1 MYRSLDKKQKIHN
14 LLKKR
19 ILILDGATGTE
30 LQKREMPSGVCPEVW
45 CLENPAAI
53 QDIHR
58 AYQKAGA
65 DIIYTCAFGA
75 NRLKLGQY
83 GFTNVK
89 EINKQLVVLA
99 RQAVGSG
106 TLIAGDI
113 SSTGHFVEPFGDLMF
128 EEAVDIFKEQVQGL
142 LAGGVDLFVIETM
155 MDIQEARAAL
165 IAVKEITDH
174 FTMVTMTYETNGY
187 TLSGTDPVTALI
199 TLQSLGADAVGCNC
213 STGPEAMVKFI
224 AAMKPF
230 ATVPLVAKPNAGMPR
245 LVGKATVYDMNPR
258 DFASWGKKLAAAGVN
273 LVGGCCGTTP
283 VHIAA
288 LKKALGK
295 ATVHAPVRK
304 SISAISSARAFK
316 IFDEGSPLLIIGE
329 RINPTGKKALQQELL
344 DGKMNIVRQM
354 ARDQEAQG
362 ADLLDVN
369 VGVHKIDEVDTMK
382 RVIRLLSTGTA
393 LPLVIDSPNMETITA
408 ALRIYPG
415 RSLINSI
422 SGEKQKLKKLLPIA
436 AKYGAMFILLPVTDN
451 EVPETVS
458 RRKDII
464 KNIFQTSRNFGFSK
478 DDIVVDGLVMSVA
491 SNTKAAK
498 ETLKTVV
505 WSADSFKC
513 RTVLGLSNVSFG
525 MPERKW
531 MNTAFL
537 AMAQAAG
544 LTMAIANPADRELMK
559 VKMAGDVFMQKDR
572 DALSYI
578 RHFFLSAK
586 TDTATAPAV
595 KTSPD
600 QDLYGAIL
608 EGNRDNIINLV
619 DIALASGMNPSWL
632 VDDIMI
638 PAINRAGELFD
649 QRKYFLPQLIA
660 SAEAMKAAL
669 ARVEPRLKQ
678 EKGVMLG
685 KGVIILATVKGD
697 IHDIGKNIISL
708 MLKNHGYRIVD
719 LGKDVPAKAII
730 ESMRRSKPDVVG
742 LSALMTT
749 TMVNMEEVIGIAR
762 ANGYS
767 CPFIVGGAVI
777 TKAYAASI
785 GASYA
790 KDGVEAVRIVEQLV
804 KSFSKRH
811 ISK

>member
-1 MYRSLDKKQKIHN
+1 LDKKQKIVN
-14 LLKKR
+14 LLKRR

-30 LQKREMPSGVCPEVW
+30 LQKLGMPSGVCPEAW

-75 NRLKLGQY
+75 NRVKLGQY
-83 GFTNVK
+83 GFTNIK

-99 RQAVGSG
+99 RHAVGNRA
-106 TLIAGDI
+106 LIAGDI

-128 EEAVDIFKEQVQGL
+128 EEAVDIFKEQVRGL

-165 IAVKEITDH
+165 IAVREITDH

-224 AAMKPF
+224 AAMKPY

-245 LVGKATVYDMNPR
+245 LSGKTTVYDMGPG

-273 LVGGCCGTTP
+273 LIGGCCGTTP
-283 VHIAA
+283 AHIAA
-288 LKKALGK
+288 LKKKAGK
-295 ATVHAPVRK
+295 APVIAPVRK
-304 SISAISSARAFK
+304 SISAVSSARAFT
-316 IFDEGSPLLIIGE
+316 IFDEESPLLIIGE

-369 VGVHKIDEVDTMK
+369 VGVYKIDEVNTAK
-382 RVIRLLSTGTA
+382 KVIRLLSTGTA
-393 LPLVIDSPNMETITA
+393 LPLVIDSPNMETIKA

-415 RSLINSI
+415 RALINSI

-451 EVPETVS
+451 EVPETAT
-458 RRKDII
+458 RRKEII
-464 KNIFQTSRNFGFSK
+464 REIFRAARGFGFSK
-478 DDIVVDGLVMSVA
+478 DDVVVDGLVMTVA
-491 SNTKAAK
+491 SNQAAAK
-498 ETLKTVV
+498 ETLKTVS
-505 WSADSFKC
+505 WSTNSFKC

-537 AMAQAAG
+537 AMTQAVG
-544 LTMAIANPADRELMK
+544 LTMAIANPGDRELMK

-578 RHFFLSAK
+578 RHCSEHAK
-586 TDTATAPAV
+586 TDAAVAPAV
-595 KTSPD
+595 KSSPD
-600 QDLYGAIL
+600 QDIYGAIL
-608 EGNRDNIINLV
+608 EGNRDNIIDLV
-619 DIALASGMNPSWL
+619 DNALASGMNPSGL

-649 QRKYFLPQLIA
+649 QRKFFLPQLIA

-669 ARVEPRLKQ
+669 ARVEPRLKRE
-678 EKGVMLG
+678 EKGSPG

-708 MLKNHGYRIVD
+708 MLKNHGHRIID
-719 LGKDVPAKAII
+719 LGKDVPAEAII

-749 TMVNMEEVIGIAR
+749 TMVNMEEVIGLAR
-762 ANGYS
+762 ASGYS
-767 CPFIVGGAVI
+767 CPFIVGGAVV

-785 GASYA
+785 GAAYA
-790 KDGVEAVRIVEQLV
+790 KDGVEAVRAVEQLMN
-804 KSFSKRH
+804 SLSERPT
-811 ISK
+811 

>member
-1 MYRSLDKKQKIHN
+1 LDKKQKLVN
-14 LLKKR
+14 LLKR
-19 ILILDGATGTE
+19 RVLILDGATGTE
-30 LQKREMPSGVCPEVW
+30 LQKLGMPSGVCPEAW

-75 NRLKLGQY
+75 NRLKLSQY
-83 GFTNVK
+83 GFTNVR
-89 EINKQLVVLA
+89 EINKRLVALA
-99 RQAVGSG
+99 RRAVGNG

-128 EEAVDIFKEQVQGL
+128 DEAVDIFKEQVWGL

-165 IAVKEITDH
+165 IAVREITDH
-174 FTMVTMTYETNGY
+174 FVMVTMTYETNGY

-224 AAMKPF
+224 AAMKPY

-245 LVGKATVYDMNPR
+245 LAGKETVYDMAPR
-258 DFASWGKKLAAAGVN
+258 EFASWGKELAAAGVN
-273 LVGGCCGTTP
+273 LIGGCCGTTP
-283 VHIAA
+283 AHIAA
-288 LKKALGK
+288 LKKVSGK
-295 ATVHAPVRK
+295 APMIAPVRK
-304 SISAISSARAFK
+304 SISAVSSARAFK
-316 IFDEGSPLLIIGE
+316 IFDESGPLLIIGE
-329 RINPTGKKALQQELL
+329 RINPTGKKALQKELL
-344 DGKMNIVRQM
+344 DGKMHIVRQM
-354 ARDQEAQG
+354 AREQEAQG

-369 VGVHKIDEVDTMK
+369 VGVHKIDEVDTVK
-382 RVIRLLSTGTA
+382 KVIRLLSTGTA
-393 LPLVIDSPNMETITA
+393 LPLVIDSPNMETIKA

-415 RSLINSI
+415 RALINSI
-422 SGEKQKLKKLLPIA
+422 SGERQKLKKLLAVA
-436 AKYGAMFILLPVTDN
+436 AKYGAMFILLPITDN
-451 EVPETVS
+451 EIPETAA
-458 RRKDII
+458 RRKEII
-464 KNIFQTSRNFGFSK
+464 RDIFQAARRFGFSK
-478 DDIVVDGLVMSVA
+478 DDIVVDGLVMTVA
-491 SNTKAAK
+491 TNTEAAK
-498 ETLKTVV
+498 ETLETVA

-513 RTVLGLSNVSFG
+513 RTILGLSNVSFG

-537 AMAQAAG
+537 AMTQAAG

-559 VKMAGDVFMQKDR
+559 VKMAGDVLMQKDR

-578 RHFFLSAK
+578 RHCSEFARTDASA
-586 TDTATAPAV
+586 APAV
-595 KTSPD
+595 KASPS
-600 QDLYGAIL
+600 QEVYGAIL
-608 EGNRDNIINLV
+608 EGNRDNIITLV
-619 DIALASGMNPSWL
+619 DNALQSGVSPSGL

-638 PAINRAGELFD
+638 PAIKLAGELFD
-649 QRKYFLPQLIA
+649 QRKFFLPQLIA

-669 ARVEPRLKQ
+669 ARVEPRLKH
-678 EKGVMLG
+678 EKRGRLG
-685 KGVIILATVKGD
+685 KGIIILATVKGD

-708 MLKNHGYRIVD
+708 MLKNHGYNIID
-719 LGKDVPAKAII
+719 LGKDVPAKEVIEAI
-730 ESMRRSKPDVVG
+730 RRSNPDLVG

-749 TMVNMEEVIGIAR
+749 TMVNMEGVIGLAR
-762 ANGYS
+762 ASGYS
-767 CPFIVGGAVI
+767 CPFIVGGAVV

-785 GASYA
+785 GAAYA
-790 KDGVEAVRIVEQLV
+790 KDGVEAVRVVEQLI
-804 KSFSKRH
+804 KSFSKRR

>member
-1 MYRSLDKKQKIHN
+1 MDKKQKIVN
-14 LLKKR
+14 LLKRR

-30 LQKREMPSGVCPEVW
+30 LQRLGMPSGVCPEVW

-53 QDIHR
+53 QNIHR

-99 RQAVGSG
+99 RRAVGDG

-128 EEAVDIFKEQVQGL
+128 EEAVDIFKEQVGGL

-165 IAVKEITDH
+165 IAVKETTDH

-224 AAMKPF
+224 ATMKPY

-245 LVGKATVYDMNPR
+245 LVGKTTVYDMDPR
-258 DFASWGKKLAAAGVN
+258 EFASWGKALATAGVN
-273 LVGGCCGTTP
+273 LIGGCCGTTP
-283 VHIAA
+283 EHIAA
-288 LKKALGK
+288 LKKKAGK
-295 ATVHAPVRK
+295 APVITPVRK
-304 SISAISSARAFK
+304 SISAVSSARSFK
-316 IFDEGSPLLIIGE
+316 IFDEESPLLIIGE

-344 DGKMNIVRQM
+344 DGKMDIVRQM
-354 ARDQEAQG
+354 AREQEAQG

-369 VGVHKIDEVDTMK
+369 VGVHKIDEVDTIK
-382 RVIRLLSTGTA
+382 KVVRLLSTSTA
-393 LPLVIDSPNMETITA
+393 LPLVIDSPNVETIEA

-415 RSLINSI
+415 RALINSI
-422 SGEKQKLKKLLPIA
+422 SGETQKLKRLLPVA
-436 AKYGAMFILLPVTDN
+436 AKYGAMFILLPVT
-451 EVPETVS
+451 ESEIPETAARRKEIIKDIFQAS
-458 RRKDII
+458 RR
-464 KNIFQTSRNFGFSK
+464 FGFSK
-478 DDIVVDGLVMSVA
+478 DDIVVDGLVMTVA
-491 SNTKAAK
+491 SNPGAVK
-498 ETLKTVV
+498 EALKTIA
-505 WSADSFKC
+505 WCTDSFKC

-537 AMAQAAG
+537 AMTQAAG

-578 RHFFLSAK
+578 RHFSEYSKADAAFAS
-586 TDTATAPAV
+586 AV

-600 QDLYGAIL
+600 QDVYGAIL

-619 DIALASGMNPSWL
+619 DNALESGMSPSGL

-660 SAEAMKAAL
+660 SAEAMKAAM
-669 ARVEPRLKQ
+669 ARVEPRLRH
-678 EKGVMLG
+678 EKGVSLG

-708 MLKNHGYRIVD
+708 MLKNHGYKIVD

-749 TMVNMEEVIGIAR
+749 TMVNMEEVIGLAR
-762 ANGYS
+762 ASGYS
-767 CPFIVGGAVI
+767 CPFIVGGAVV
-777 TKAYAASI
+777 TKSYAASI
-785 GASYA
+785 GAAYA
-790 KDGVEAVRIVEQLV
+790 KDGVEAVRVVEQLI
-804 KSFSKRH
+804 KSFPKRR

>member
-1 MYRSLDKKQKIHN
+1 LR
-14 LLKKR
+14 KR

-45 CLENPAAI
+45 CLENPTAI

-58 AYQKAGA
+58 AYQEAGS

-99 RQAVGSG
+99 RRAVGKRA
-106 TLIAGDI
+106 LIAGDI

-128 EEAVDIFKEQVQGL
+128 EEAVDIFKEQIRGL

-165 IAVKEITDH
+165 VAVREITDH
-174 FTMVTMTYETNGY
+174 FTMVTMTYEKNGY
-187 TLSGTDPVTALI
+187 TLSGTDPVIALI

-224 AAMKPF
+224 AAMKPY

-245 LVGKATVYDMNPR
+245 LAGKTTVYDMDPK
-258 DFASWGKKLAAAGVN
+258 DFASWGRKLAAAGVN
-273 LVGGCCGTTP
+273 LIGGCCGTTP
-283 VHIAA
+283 EHIAT
-288 LKKALGK
+288 LKKALSK
-295 ATVHAPVRK
+295 SPMIAPVRK
-304 SISAISSARAFK
+304 SISAVSSARAFK
-316 IFDEGSPLLIIGE
+316 IFDESGPLLIIGE

-344 DGKMNIVRQM
+344 EGKTNIVRQM
-354 ARDQEAQG
+354 AREQEEQG

-369 VGVHKIDEVDTMK
+369 VGVHRIDEVDAMRK
-382 RVIRLLSTGTA
+382 VIHLLSTTTA
-393 LPLVIDSPNMETITA
+393 LPLVIDSPNMDTIKT

-415 RSLINSI
+415 RAMINSI

-451 EVPETVS
+451 EIPETAA
-458 RRKDII
+458 RRKGII
-464 KNIFQTSRNFGFSK
+464 RDIFQASRNFGFSK
-478 DDIVVDGLVMSVA
+478 DDVVVDGLVMTVA
-491 SNTKAAK
+491 SNQAAAK
-498 ETLKTVV
+498 ETLKTIS
-505 WSADSFKC
+505 WSTNSFKC
-513 RTVLGLSNVSFG
+513 KTVLGLSNVSFG

-537 AMAQAAG
+537 AMTQAAG

-572 DALSYI
+572 GALSYI
-578 RHFFLSAK
+578 RYFAEHAK
-586 TDTATAPAV
+586 TDAVAAPAV
-595 KTSPD
+595 KSSPN
-600 QDLYGAIL
+600 QDIYRAIL

-619 DIALASGMNPSWL
+619 DNALASGMSPSGL

-669 ARVEPRLKQ
+669 ARVEPRLKRK
-678 EKGVMLG
+678 ERGKLG
-685 KGVIILATVKGD
+685 KGVIVLATVQGD

-708 MLKNHGYRIVD
+708 MLKNHGHRIID

-730 ESMRRSKPDVVG
+730 GSMRRSKPDIIG

-749 TMVNMEEVIGIAR
+749 TMVNMEEVIGLAR
-762 ANGYS
+762 ANGCL
-767 CPFIVGGAVI
+767 CPFIVGGAVV

-785 GASYA
+785 GAAYA
-790 KDGVEAVRIVEQLV
+790 KDGVEAVRVVEQLIR
-804 KSFSKRH
+804 SKRR

>member
-1 MYRSLDKKQKIHN
+1 MR
-14 LLKKR
+14 KR

-30 LQKREMPSGVCPEVW
+30 LQKQGMPSSVCPEVW
-45 CLENPAAI
+45 CLENPEAI
-53 QDIHR
+53 QDIHL

-75 NRLKLGQY
+75 NRIKLGQY

-89 EINKQLVVLA
+89 EINKQLAVLA
-99 RQAVGSG
+99 RRAVGNRA
-106 TLIAGDI
+106 LIAGDI

-128 EEAVDIFKEQVQGL
+128 EEAVDIFKEQVRGL

-165 IAVKEITDH
+165 VAAREITDH

-224 AAMKPF
+224 AAMKPY

-245 LVGKATVYDMNPR
+245 LAGKTTVYDMDPR
-258 DFASWGKKLAAAGVN
+258 DFASWGKKLATAGVN
-273 LVGGCCGTTP
+273 LIGGCCGTTP
-283 VHIAA
+283 AHIAA
-288 LKKALGK
+288 LKKTLGK
-295 ATVHAPVRK
+295 APVLAPARK
-304 SISAISSARAFK
+304 SISAVSSARASK
-316 IFDEGSPLLIIGE
+316 IFDEGSPLLVIGE

-344 DGKMNIVRQM
+344 EGKTNIVRQM
-354 ARDQEAQG
+354 AREQEAQG

-369 VGVHKIDEVDTMK
+369 VGVHKIDEVDTIRK
-382 RVIRLLSTGTA
+382 VIHLLSTGTA
-393 LPLVIDSPNMETITA
+393 LPLVIDSPNMETIKT

-415 RSLINSI
+415 RAMINSI
-422 SGEKQKLKKLLPIA
+422 SGEKQKLKNLLPVA

-451 EVPETVS
+451 EIPETAA
-458 RRKDII
+458 RRKGIIRDI
-464 KNIFQTSRNFGFSK
+464 FRAARRFGFSK
-478 DDIVVDGLVMSVA
+478 DDIVVDGLVMTVA
-491 SNTKAAK
+491 SNPGAVK
-498 ETLKTVV
+498 ETLRTVA
-505 WSADSFKC
+505 WSTHSFKC

-537 AMAQAAG
+537 AMTQAAG

-572 DALSYI
+572 GALSYI
-578 RHFFLSAK
+578 RHFSEHAK
-586 TDTATAPAV
+586 TDAAVAPSV
-595 KTSPD
+595 KSSPN
-600 QDLYGAIL
+600 QDIYRAIL
-608 EGNRDNIINLV
+608 EGDRDNIINLV
-619 DIALASGMNPSWL
+619 DNALESGMSPSGI

-669 ARVEPRLKQ
+669 ARVKPRLKR
-678 EKGVMLG
+678 EERGRLG
-685 KGVIILATVKGD
+685 KGVIVLATVKGD

-708 MLKNHGYRIVD
+708 MLKNQGYKIVD

-749 TMVNMEEVIGIAR
+749 TMVNMGEVIGIAR

-767 CPFIVGGAVI
+767 CPFIVGGAVV

-785 GASYA
+785 GAAYA
-790 KDGVEAVRIVEQLV
+790 KDGVEAVRAVEQLI
-804 KSFSKRH
+804 KSFSKRR

>member
-1 MYRSLDKKQKIHN
+1 LDKKQKIVN
-14 LLKKR
+14 LLKRR

-30 LQKREMPSGVCPEVW
+30 LQRRGMPSGVCPEVW

-58 AYQKAGA
+58 AYQKAGS

-75 NRLKLGQY
+75 NRVKLGQY

-99 RQAVGSG
+99 RRALGNG
-106 TLIAGDI
+106 ALIAGDI

-128 EEAVDIFKEQVQGL
+128 EEAIDIFKEQVRGL

-165 IAVKEITDH
+165 IAVKETTDH

-199 TLQSLGADAVGCNC
+199 TLQGLGADAVGCNC

-224 AAMKPF
+224 AAMKPY

-245 LVGKATVYDMNPR
+245 LLGKTTVYDMDCR
-258 DFASWGKKLAAAGVN
+258 EFASWGKALAAAGVN
-273 LVGGCCGTTP
+273 LIGGCCGTTP
-283 VHIAA
+283 EHIAA
-288 LKKALGK
+288 LKKKAGK
-295 ATVHAPVRK
+295 APVIAPVRK
-304 SISAISSARAFK
+304 SVSALSSARAFK
-316 IFDEGSPLLIIGE
+316 IFDESSPLLIIGE

-344 DGKMNIVRQM
+344 NGKMNIVRQM
-354 ARDQEAQG
+354 AREQEAQG

-369 VGVHKIDEVDTMK
+369 VGVHKIDEVDAVRK
-382 RVIRLLSTGTA
+382 VIRLLSTGTA
-393 LPLVIDSPNMETITA
+393 LPLVIDSPNMETIKA

-415 RSLINSI
+415 RALINSI
-422 SGEKQKLKKLLPIA
+422 SGETEKMKKLLPVA
-436 AKYGAMFILLPVTDN
+436 AKYGAMFILLPVTKS
-451 EVPETVS
+451 EIPETAA
-458 RRKDII
+458 RRKGIIRDI
-464 KNIFQTSRNFGFSK
+464 FRASRHYGFSK
-478 DDIVVDGLVMSVA
+478 DDIVVDGLVMTVA
-491 SNTKAAK
+491 SNPRAVI
-498 ETLKTVV
+498 ETLKTVA
-505 WSADSFKC
+505 WCTDSFKC

-537 AMAQAAG
+537 AMTQAAG

-578 RHFFLSAK
+578 RHFSEYSKADAAFAS
-586 TDTATAPAV
+586 AV
-595 KTSPD
+595 KSSPD
-600 QDLYGAIL
+600 QDIYGAIL

-619 DIALASGMNPSWL
+619 DNALASGMSPSGL

-669 ARVEPRLKQ
+669 ARVEPRLKR
-678 EKGVMLG
+678 EKKGRLG

-708 MLKNHGYRIVD
+708 MLKNHGYKIVD
-719 LGKDVPAKAII
+719 LGKDVPTPAII

-749 TMVNMEEVIGIAR
+749 TMVNMEEVIGLAR

-767 CPFIVGGAVI
+767 CPFIVGGAVV
-777 TKAYAASI
+777 TKSYAASI
-785 GASYA
+785 GAAYA
-790 KDGVEAVRIVEQLV
+790 KDGVEAVRVVEQLI
-804 KSFSKRH
+804 KSFSKRR

>member
-1 MYRSLDKKQKIHN
+1 
-14 LLKKR
+14 
-19 ILILDGATGTE
+19 
-30 LQKREMPSGVCPEVW
+30 
-45 CLENPAAI
+45 
-53 QDIHR
+53 
-58 AYQKAGA
+58 
-65 DIIYTCAFGA
+65 
-75 NRLKLGQY
+75 
-83 GFTNVK
+83 
-89 EINKQLVVLA
+89 
-99 RQAVGSG
+99 
-106 TLIAGDI
+106 
-113 SSTGHFVEPFGDLMF
+113 
-128 EEAVDIFKEQVQGL
+128 
-142 LAGGVDLFVIETM
+142 M

-165 IAVKEITDH
+165 IAVREITDH

-224 AAMKPF
+224 AAMKPY

-245 LVGKATVYDMNPR
+245 LSGKTTVYDMGPG

-273 LVGGCCGTTP
+273 LIGGCCGTTP
-283 VHIAA
+283 AHIAA
-288 LKKALGK
+288 LKKKAGK
-295 ATVHAPVRK
+295 APVIAPVRK
-304 SISAISSARAFK
+304 SISAVSSARAFT
-316 IFDEGSPLLIIGE
+316 IFDEESPLLIIGE

-369 VGVHKIDEVDTMK
+369 VGVYKIDEVNTAK
-382 RVIRLLSTGTA
+382 KVIRLLSTGTA
-393 LPLVIDSPNMETITA
+393 LPLVIDSPNMETIKA

-415 RSLINSI
+415 RALINSI

-451 EVPETVS
+451 EVPETAT
-458 RRKDII
+458 RRKEII
-464 KNIFQTSRNFGFSK
+464 REIFRAARGFGFSK
-478 DDIVVDGLVMSVA
+478 DDVVVDGLVMTVA
-491 SNTKAAK
+491 SNQAAAK
-498 ETLKTVV
+498 ETLKTVS
-505 WSADSFKC
+505 WSTNSFKC

-537 AMAQAAG
+537 AMTQAVG
-544 LTMAIANPADRELMK
+544 LTMAIANPGDRELMK

-578 RHFFLSAK
+578 RHCSEHAK
-586 TDTATAPAV
+586 TDAAVAPAV
-595 KTSPD
+595 KSSPD
-600 QDLYGAIL
+600 QDIYGAIL
-608 EGNRDNIINLV
+608 EGNRDNIIDLV
-619 DIALASGMNPSWL
+619 DNALASGMNPSGL

-649 QRKYFLPQLIA
+649 QRKFFLPQLIA

-669 ARVEPRLKQ
+669 ARVEPRLKRE
-678 EKGVMLG
+678 EKGSPG

-708 MLKNHGYRIVD
+708 MLKNHGHRIID
-719 LGKDVPAKAII
+719 LGKDVPAEAII

-749 TMVNMEEVIGIAR
+749 TMVNMEEVIGLAR
-762 ANGYS
+762 ASGYS
-767 CPFIVGGAVI
+767 CPFIVGGAVV

-785 GASYA
+785 GAAYA
-790 KDGVEAVRIVEQLV
+790 KDGVEAVRAVEQLMN
-804 KSFSKRH
+804 SLSERPT
-811 ISK
+811 

>member
-1 MYRSLDKKQKIHN
+1 LDKKQKILN
-14 LLKKR
+14 LLKRR

-30 LQKREMPSGVCPEVW
+30 LQRQGMPSGVCPEVW

-53 QDIHR
+53 EDIHR

-75 NRLKLGQY
+75 NRIKLGQY

-99 RQAVGSG
+99 RRAVGNRA
-106 TLIAGDI
+106 LIAGDI

-128 EEAVDIFKEQVQGL
+128 EEAVDIFKEQVRGL

-165 IAVKEITDH
+165 IAVKESTDH

-199 TLQSLGADAVGCNC
+199 TLQSLGTDAVGCNC

-224 AAMKPF
+224 AAMKPY

-245 LVGKATVYDMNPR
+245 LSGNTTVYDMDPR
-258 DFASWGKKLAAAGVN
+258 EFASWGKKLAAAGVN
-273 LVGGCCGTTP
+273 LIGGCCGTTP
-283 VHIAA
+283 AHIAA
-288 LKKALGK
+288 LKRAPAL
-295 ATVHAPVRK
+295 APVRK
-304 SISAISSARAFK
+304 SISAVSSARAFK
-316 IFDEGSPLLIIGE
+316 IFDEEIPLLIIGE

-344 DGKMNIVRQM
+344 DGKLNIVRQM
-354 ARDQEAQG
+354 AREQEAQG
-362 ADLLDVN
+362 AALLDVN
-369 VGVHKIDEVDTMK
+369 VGVHKIDEVDTIRK
-382 RVIRLLSTGTA
+382 VISLLSTGTA
-393 LPLVIDSPNMETITA
+393 LPLVIDSPNMETIKA

-415 RSLINSI
+415 RALINSI

-451 EVPETVS
+451 EIPETAA
-458 RRKDII
+458 RRKGITRDI
-464 KNIFQTSRNFGFSK
+464 FRAARGFGFSK
-478 DDIVVDGLVMSVA
+478 DDVVVDGLVMTVA
-491 SNTKAAK
+491 ANARAAK
-498 ETLKTVV
+498 ETLKTIA
-505 WSADSFKC
+505 WSANSFKC

-559 VKMAGDVFMQKDR
+559 VKMAGDVFLQKDR

-578 RHFFLSAK
+578 RHCLEHAK
-586 TDTATAPAV
+586 TDAAVAPAV
-595 KTSPD
+595 KSSPD
-600 QDLYGAIL
+600 QDIYGAIL

-619 DIALASGMNPSWL
+619 DIALAAGMSPSGL

-669 ARVEPRLKQ
+669 ARVEPRLKR
-678 EKGVMLG
+678 EEGGRPG

-708 MLKNHGYRIVD
+708 MLKNHGYMIID
-719 LGKDVPAKAII
+719 LGKDVPAKAVIDSI
-730 ESMRRSKPDVVG
+730 RRSKPDVVG

-749 TMVNMEEVIGIAR
+749 TMVNMEEVIGLAR

-767 CPFIVGGAVI
+767 CPFIVGGAVV

-785 GASYA
+785 GAAYA
-790 KDGVEAVRIVEQLV
+790 KDGVEVVRVVEQLM
-804 KSFSKRH
+804 KSFSKRR

>member
-1 MYRSLDKKQKIHN
+1 MDRSLNKKQKIVN
-14 LLKKR
+14 LLKRR

-30 LQKREMPSGVCPEVW
+30 LQKQGMPSGVCPEVW

-53 QDIHR
+53 QDIHA

-99 RQAVGSG
+99 RRAIGKKA
-106 TLIAGDI
+106 LIAGDI
-113 SSTGHFVEPFGDLMF
+113 SSTGYFVEPFGDLMF
-128 EEAVDIFKEQVQGL
+128 EEAVDIFKEQVRGL

-165 IAVKEITDH
+165 IAVREVTDH
-174 FTMVTMTYETNGY
+174 FTMVTMTYEMNGY

-224 AAMKPF
+224 AVMKPY

-245 LVGKATVYDMNPR
+245 LSGKNTVYDMNPR
-258 DFASWGKKLAAAGVN
+258 EFASWGRKLAAAGIN
-273 LVGGCCGTTP
+273 LIGGCCGTTP
-283 VHIAA
+283 AHIAA
-288 LKKALGK
+288 LNKTLGK
-295 ATVHAPVRK
+295 TPMRTPVRN
-304 SISAISSARAFK
+304 SISAVSSARAFK
-316 IFDEGSPLLIIGE
+316 IFDEESPLFIIGE

-344 DGKMNIVRQM
+344 DGKMNVVRQM
-354 ARDQEAQG
+354 AREQEAQG

-369 VGVHKIDEVDTMK
+369 VGVHKIDEVGAIRK
-382 RVIRLLSTGTA
+382 VIGLLSTGTS
-393 LPLVIDSPNMETITA
+393 LPLVIDSPNMETIKA

-415 RSLINSI
+415 RALINSV

-451 EVPETVS
+451 EVPETAAK
-458 RRKDII
+458 RKEII
-464 KNIFQTSRNFGFSK
+464 REIFRAARSFGFSK
-478 DDIVVDGLVMSVA
+478 DDIVVDGLVMTVA
-491 SNTKAAK
+491 ANPGAVI
-498 ETLKTVV
+498 ETLKTID
-505 WSADSFKC
+505 WSTNSFKC
-513 RTVLGLSNVSFG
+513 GTVLGLSNVSFG

-559 VKMAGDVFMQKDR
+559 VKMAGDVFMKKDR
-572 DALSYI
+572 GALSYI
-578 RHFFLSAK
+578 RHFSLHAK
-586 TDTATAPAV
+586 TDAAAAPSV
-595 KTSPD
+595 KSSPD
-600 QDLYGAIL
+600 QDIYGAVL
-608 EGNRDNIINLV
+608 EGNRDNIVNLV
-619 DIALASGMNPSWL
+619 DIALASGMSPSRL

-669 ARVEPRLKQ
+669 ARVEPRLRH
-678 EKGVMLG
+678 EKKSRLG
-685 KGVIILATVKGD
+685 KGVIVIATVKGD

-708 MLKNHGYRIVD
+708 MLKNHGYSIID
-719 LGKDVPAKAII
+719 LGKDVPAKAVI

-749 TMVNMEEVIGIAR
+749 TMVNMEEAIGLAR
-762 ANGYS
+762 ANGHL
-767 CPFIVGGAVI
+767 CPFIVGGAVV

-785 GASYA
+785 GAAYA
-790 KDGVEAVRIVEQLV
+790 KDGVEAVRVVEQLI
-804 KSFSKRH
+804 KSQRDMAK
-811 ISK
+811 